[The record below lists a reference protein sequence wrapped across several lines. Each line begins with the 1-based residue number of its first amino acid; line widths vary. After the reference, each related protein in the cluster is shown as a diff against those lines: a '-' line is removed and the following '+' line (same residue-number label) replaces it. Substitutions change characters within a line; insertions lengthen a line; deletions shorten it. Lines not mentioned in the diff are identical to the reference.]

1 MKQLGMTIDLNR
13 CIGCKTCIVACRNYH
28 ELVDPS
34 EAMPNQMPYY
44 LRIES
49 HRTGTYPH
57 IAVDT
62 WVVPCQQCPEPKCM
76 VSCPEGAI
84 SKDPETGIVFVDKDT
99 CTGCDAIPGTL
110 AIEKWK
116 TSPCKVECPAHINV
130 QGYVALAAKGKYQE
144 ALQLIKEENP
154 LPAICGRVCQH
165 PCESVCKRDEI
176 DEPVAINSIKR
187 FVADLDL
194 NADTRYMPEIRDKK
208 EDKVA
213 IVGSG
218 PAGLTCAYY
227 LAQEGYQVT
236 IFEKVPVLGGML
248 TTGIPSYRLPRDVV
262 EAEIQVIR
270 DMGVTV
276 KTGVEVGKDIT
287 IAQLRQEGY
296 KAFFIAIGTQE
307 GKRLGIEGENLDGV
321 YRGLDY
327 LRQVNLGEPVTL
339 GKRVA
344 VIGGGNVAVDAAR
357 TARRLGAS
365 WVGMACLE
373 SRETMP
379 AQDLEVREAA
389 EEGILINALTQPVR
403 FSGENGRVKAIEY
416 TKIHPTEP
424 DEYGRWSTQPIPGSE
439 FTVEVDAVIT
449 ALGQEAD
456 WCCLTPECAC
466 TLNEWGTMNVD
477 PLTLQSDDPDIF
489 AGGDA
494 IRGPGTVIEAIAD
507 GKQAAISIDRYIRGL
522 DLRQG
527 RDKEWIA
534 VTEPQ
539 KEKYD
544 PAKRAQMPRLE
555 PEVRLK
561 SFDEVQQGFT
571 EEMAVQ
577 EAQRCLS
584 CGSACI
590 QACPYGVI
598 QFDAEEGKSH
608 KCDLC
613 FDHSHRGGLPV
624 CAEVCLTDA
633 IAFGEVELLRQSAAD
648 QGYAVVDILSKE
660 SILYVK

>member
-1 MKQLGMTIDLNR
+1 MKQLGMMLDLNR
-13 CIGCKTCIVACRNYH
+13 CIGCKTCIVACSNYH

-44 LRIES
+44 LRVES
-49 HRTGTYPH
+49 YRTGTYPH

-76 VSCPEGAI
+76 VSCPEGSI
-84 SKDPETGIVFVDKDT
+84 SKDPETGIVLVDKDT
-99 CTGCDAIPGTL
+99 CTGCDAVPGIL

-130 QGYVALAAKGKYQE
+130 QGYVILAAKGKYQE

-194 NADTRYMPEIRDKK
+194 NADTRYVPEIRDKK

-218 PAGLTCAYY
+218 PAGLTCACY

-236 IFEKVPVLGGML
+236 IFEKAPVLGGML

-357 TARRLGAS
+357 SARRLGAS

-389 EEGILINALTQPVR
+389 EEGILIDALTQPVR

-416 TKIHPTEP
+416 TRIHPTEP

-466 TLNEWGTMNVD
+466 TLTEWGTMNVD

-507 GKQAAISIDRYIRGL
+507 GKQAAISMDRYIRGL

-555 PEVRLK
+555 PKVRLK

-577 EAQRCLS
+577 EAQRCIS
-584 CGSACI
+584 CGAACI

-613 FDHSHRGGLPV
+613 FAHTHRGELPV
-624 CAEVCLTDA
+624 CAEVCLADA

-648 QGYAVVDILSKE
+648 QGYSVVDILSKE
-660 SILYVK
+660 AILYVK

>member
-1 MKQLGMTIDLNR
+1 MKQLGMMLDLNR
-13 CIGCKTCIVACRNYH
+13 CIGCKTCIVACSNYH

-34 EAMPNQMPYY
+34 EAMPTQMPYY
-44 LRIES
+44 LRVES

-76 VSCPEGAI
+76 VSCPEGSI
-84 SKDPETGIVFVDKDT
+84 SKDLETGIVLVDKDT
-99 CTGCDAIPGTL
+99 CTGCDAVPGIL

-130 QGYVALAAKGKYQE
+130 QGYVTLAAKGKYQE

-194 NADTRYMPEIRDKK
+194 NADTRYVPEIRDKK

-236 IFEKVPVLGGML
+236 IFEKAPVLGGML

-357 TARRLGAS
+357 SARRLGAS

-416 TKIHPTEP
+416 TRIHPTEP

-466 TLNEWGTMNVD
+466 TLTEWGTMNVD

-494 IRGPGTVIEAIAD
+494 IRRPGTVIEAIAD

-522 DLRQG
+522 DLRQD

-555 PEVRLK
+555 PKVRLK

-577 EAQRCLS
+577 EAQRCIS
-584 CGSACI
+584 CGAACI

-613 FDHSHRGGLPV
+613 FAHTHRGELPV
-624 CAEVCLTDA
+624 CAEVCLADA

-648 QGYAVVDILSKE
+648 QGYSVVDILSKE
-660 SILYVK
+660 AILYVK